1 MNDRGRLTRRGQ
13 VLAGAAVVMALAGFL
28 FGVLELYCLAAAEA
42 LLVVVARAWVST
54 RRCDLDVTRHV
65 HPARVPAGQEARVE
79 LAVGNSGPRP
89 TPPVEAAD
97 PFDGGRRW
105 ARFAI
110 APVRP
115 GELRRSSY
123 RLPSTRRGVYHL
135 GPLELRVFDPFGLA
149 VRTRTTAV
157 DTSLT
162 VYPRFELVPARAA
175 SSHRSDGTR
184 RPQPVLGRGSEDF
197 HTLREYVAG
206 DDLRQVH
213 WPSTARLDDLI
224 IKQSESLQRGRLTVA
239 ADLRSTVHDDD
250 TLEAVISAA
259 AGVAVSSLHEGLQ
272 VRVVTTG
279 GFDSGHGEGRGQA
292 PAILDGLAAAEAH
305 RPAPGVAPF
314 RVAGG
319 SDPVVLITTDRV
331 SDADLESVYSLGG
344 ATGTTV
350 VVFDTGRGGAA
361 DGGPGSGGP
370 AVGGPAVGGPAGG
383 GARRLAQSRRT
394 VRVPVGGSF
403 AAAWKTWEKAS
414 C

>member
-1 MNDRGRLTRRGQ
+1 MSRRALTLRGRV
-13 VLAGAAVVMALAGFL
+13 VLGAAAVMALGAFL
-28 FGVLELYCLAAAEA
+28 FGVQELYCLAAAAA
-42 LLVVVARAWVST
+42 LLVVVARIWVST
-54 RRCDLDVTRHV
+54 RRWDLDVTRHV

-79 LAVGNSGPRP
+79 LAVRNAGSRS
-89 TPPVEAAD
+89 TPSVAAAD

-123 RLPSTRRGVYHL
+123 RLPSARRGVYRL
-135 GPLELRVFDPFGLA
+135 GPLELRVEDPFGLA
-149 VRTRTTAV
+149 ACTRTTAV

-162 VYPRFELVPARAA
+162 VHPRFELVPARAV
-175 SSHRSDGTR
+175 SSHRSDGRR
-184 RPQPVLGRGSEDF
+184 RPQPVLGRGGEDY

-224 IKQSESLQRGRLTVA
+224 IKQTESLQRGRLTVA
-239 ADLRSTVHDDD
+239 ADLRATVHDDD
-250 TLEAVISAA
+250 SLEAVISAA
-259 AGVAVSSLHEGLQ
+259 AGVAVSSLHDGLQ

-279 GFDSGHGEGRGQA
+279 GFDSGHSEGRRQG
-292 PAILDGLAAAEAH
+292 PAILDGLAAAVAH

-314 RVAGG
+314 RVVGG

-331 SDADLESVYSLGG
+331 SDADLESAIGMGG

-350 VVFDTGRGGAA
+350 VVFETSGGGAGAGGAA
-361 DGGPGSGGP
+361 GRAITGR
-370 AVGGPAVGGPAGG
+370 AVGPVRAGR
-383 GARRLAQSRRT
+383 ARRT
-394 VRVPVGGSF
+394 VRVPLGGSF
-403 AAAWKTWEKAS
+403 AAAWRTWEKAT